1 MIRLFHVS
9 RRLIVA
15 SGRARPEV
23 VAALCESSLEELNSG
38 RGSYDWTCQA
48 TEEKGHFIAVWSQEK
63 DGKRRETD
71 LTTKAIDDAFDKIRL
86 AWARESDP
94 TAIDA
99 YEARTLERA
108 TSAQSINIPSPNGMV
123 QVLGRL
129 HSVTYDGTLQGQ
141 DSLWQHEFK
150 EDSQPVLVS
159 DEKDR
164 LFIVGGVYR
173 VDPVGIVDEE
183 PEGMPGGFEAVDFLE
198 EPAEIETVPQL
209 PTAAAPAR
217 SQFESEDFWT
227 LTGNE
232 RDDDALRRDA
242 FSTLARLARPSAPG
256 RAADLTDQRA
266 LSDLAALSL
275 ALSVFRPSDGIMA
288 AIDDIAPK
296 MAAPQKRE
304 IHRMMLL
311 ALADPLGSSV
321 DSPDRTSR
329 EYLLRVREG
338 IAKFYKTRGGLDRA
352 MATYLQGV
360 KLGKLTQ
367 SKLAGLAE
375 AFTPGLSAKGMKK
388 AELKERLEALSS
400 SVVGWNPTERPFS
413 RAPLGEGG
421 RFKACVSKMRRRGD
435 VDDPKA
441 LCASIGRKKYGA
453 KRMAA
458 MAKRGRRNPYTD
470 TQRET
475 FGELAELA
483 SNPAHYLERPDWR
496 DVYDQAELY
505 LDVLYE
511 LIGSGGGHMLD
522 DAGEALVEAK
532 ALRRMAKAGVLGRM
546 GRKEILEALQ
556 AATDDAEAS
565 LEEHEETEGVWGSNP
580 LGFEE
585 EELVIGVAPPRDAHT
600 RVRRAHEGK
609 GRDDGQ
615 EFDAK
620 IEELKRDNPKKD
632 GKWHIQKSL
641 VFGTTYYLDAGDVSA
656 SVVAYKPR
664 KHPGSR
670 RLAIVY
676 ERQHGQQLPA
686 GTKYL
691 TQSRR
696 MMGGGTYSES
706 RWTAHTSLAKAKKA
720 AERELKGIRS
730 NPVTANAGLLAGS
743 PARNE
748 GFGVDGPL
756 TNAGILAMPG
766 AARPNTFGL
775 SRQNAGLIDPPQVRR
790 SLPRQP

>member
-1 MIRLFHVS
+1 
-9 RRLIVA
+9 
-15 SGRARPEV
+15 
-23 VAALCESSLEELNSG
+23 
-38 RGSYDWTCQA
+38 
-48 TEEKGHFIAVWSQEK
+48 
-63 DGKRRETD
+63 
-71 LTTKAIDDAFDKIRL
+71 
-86 AWARESDP
+86 
-94 TAIDA
+94 
-99 YEARTLERA
+99 
-108 TSAQSINIPSPNGMV
+108 
-123 QVLGRL
+123 
-129 HSVTYDGTLQGQ
+129 
-141 DSLWQHEFK
+141 
-150 EDSQPVLVS
+150 
-159 DEKDR
+159 
-164 LFIVGGVYR
+164 
-173 VDPVGIVDEE
+173 
-183 PEGMPGGFEAVDFLE
+183 MP
-198 EPAEIETVPQL
+198 
-209 PTAAAPAR
+209 
-217 SQFESEDFWT
+217 
-227 LTGNE
+227 
-232 RDDDALRRDA
+232 
-242 FSTLARLARPSAPG
+242 
-256 RAADLTDQRA
+256 
-266 LSDLAALSL
+266 
-275 ALSVFRPSDGIMA
+275 
-288 AIDDIAPK
+288 
-296 MAAPQKRE
+296 
-304 IHRMMLL
+304 
-311 ALADPLGSSV
+311 
-321 DSPDRTSR
+321 
-329 EYLLRVREG
+329 
-338 IAKFYKTRGGLDRA
+338 
-352 MATYLQGV
+352 
-360 KLGKLTQ
+360 
-367 SKLAGLAE
+367 
-375 AFTPGLSAKGMKK
+375 
-388 AELKERLEALSS
+388 
-400 SVVGWNPTERPFS
+400 VGWNPTERPFS

-470 TQRET
+470 SQRET

-522 DAGEALVEAK
+522 DADEALVEAK

-609 GRDDGQ
+609 GRDDGH

-632 GKWHIQKSL
+632 GKWHIQKSI

-656 SVVAYKPR
+656 TVVAYKPR

-691 TQSRR
+691 MQSRR
-696 MMGGGTYSES
+696 IMGRGTYSES

-720 AERELKGIRS
+720 AEREMKGIRS

-748 GFGVDGPL
+748 GFGVDGPS

-766 AARPNTFGL
+766 AARPNAFGL

>member
-1 MIRLFHVS
+1 MIRLFHVGK
-9 RRLIVA
+9 RLIVA

-23 VAALCESSLEELNSG
+23 VAALCEASLEELNAK
-38 RGSYDWTCQA
+38 RGKYDWTCQA
-48 TEEKGHFIAVWSQEK
+48 TEEGGHFVAVWSQEL
-63 DGKRRETD
+63 DGKPRETA
-71 LTTKAIDDAFDKIRL
+71 LTQSSIDQAFEQVRL

-108 TSAQSINIPSPNGMV
+108 TSATAINIPQPSGMV

-129 HSVTYDGTLQGQ
+129 QSVTYDGTLQGQ
-141 DSLWQHEFK
+141 DSLWQHDFK
-150 EDSQPVLVS
+150 EDSQPVLVA

-183 PEGMPGGFEAVDFLE
+183 PEGLPGGFEAVDFLE
-198 EPAEIETVPQL
+198 EAELPEVPQL
-209 PTAAAPAR
+209 PTTAAPAR
-217 SQFESEDFWT
+217 SSSETVDHWA
-227 LTGNE
+227 LRGSDE
-232 RDDDALRRDA
+232 QDDALRRQA
-242 FSTLARLARPSAPG
+242 FGHLRSLAEPQGRRENLAEHRV
-256 RAADLTDQRA
+256 
-266 LSDLAALSL
+266 LSDLAAMSL
-275 ALSVFRPSDGIMA
+275 ALAVFRPDEGIEK

-296 MAAPQKRE
+296 MGAQQKRE
-304 IHRMMLL
+304 VGRMMAL
-311 ALADPLGSSV
+311 ALADPKGSTV

-338 IAKFYKTRGGLDRA
+338 IGKFHRGVGGLRPA
-352 MATYLQGV
+352 MQAYVQGA

-367 SKLAGLAE
+367 SKLAGLLE
-375 AFTPGLSAKGMKK
+375 AFKPNFSGKGIKK
-388 AELKERLEALSS
+388 AELRKMLEELSPAPA
-400 SVVGWNPTERPFS
+400 GWNPTERPFS

-441 LCASIGRKKYGA
+441 LCASIGRKKYGP

-458 MAKRGRRNPYTD
+458 MARQGRRNPYTGA
-470 TQRET
+470 QAET

-483 SNPAHYLERPDWR
+483 SNPSHYVERPDWR
-496 DVYDQAELY
+496 DVYDRAELY
-505 LDVLYE
+505 LETLYE
-511 LIGSGGGHMLD
+511 LIELGSGHMLD
-522 DAGEALVEAK
+522 DPDEAVIEAK

-546 GRKEILEALQ
+546 GRKEIIEAIQ
-556 AATDDAEAS
+556 AATADVEEM
-565 LEEHEETEGVWGSNP
+565 LVEHEETEAVWGSNP

-585 EELVIGVAPPRDAHT
+585 EELIIGVAPPRDAHT

-609 GRDDGQ
+609 GRDDGR
-615 EFDAK
+615 EFDAQ
-620 IEELKRDNPKKD
+620 IEQLKRDNPKKD

-656 SVVAYKPR
+656 TVVAYKPR
-664 KHPGSR
+664 KHAGSR

-720 AERELKGIRS
+720 AEREMKGIRS
-730 NPVTANAGLLAGS
+730 NPVVANAGLLAGS
-743 PARNE
+743 QPRHE
-748 GFGVDGPL
+748 GFGLDATPTG
-756 TNAGILAMPG
+756 AGVLAMPG
-766 AARPNTFGL
+766 APHANSLMLPR
-775 SRQNAGLIDPPQVRR
+775 RNAGLVDPPQVRR